1 MGILNQ
7 LMGNAGAMS
16 VEAVREEYGDLL
28 TDSEQVEIGFSILRD
43 VLIFTDKRLIFVD
56 KQGVTGKKVEYLSLV
71 YSKISQFSIESAGSF
86 DLDAELKI
94 WVSSQYYPSVQKRFD
109 RSVNVYHLQKILASY
124 IMKEE

>member
-28 TDSEQVEIGFSILRD
+28 TESEQVEIGFSILRD

-109 RSVNVYHLQKILASY
+109 RSVNVYHLQTILASY